1 MEAGSCSGLPTS
13 TGADGEARPP
23 PPGHQKERTPL
34 FRRASCREA
43 GAERSPAFERSG
55 SLRAL
60 PNQPT
65 RPIRRGS
72 LLTSALGEAGAGREG
87 GASPTAP
94 PSPRP
99 DRGLFLNLTG
109 ALFGE
114 GKLQQVLSP
123 TRTGDTFF
131 SKTTPLSRA
140 PSEKGRRK
148 GSATPSQLGEDLFT
162 QFSQYG
168 SRAHLCQPETEPS
181 SVRKLSSEQPRH
193 PEQRRHRKPEG
204 KVRCRSREK
213 SCEAVVI
220 RVTDTEVEQDV
231 PEPAQAPLKHV
242 PLPKPAP
249 SSAEPPSVIPSP
261 APPAACIEP
270 PAVRQSI
277 KLPEAGR
284 WVRRKA
290 PQMPRL
296 QLGGGGEGRV
306 KVVEPGRGVSAR
318 SDSDSG

>member
-1 MEAGSCSGLPTS
+1 MTR
-13 TGADGEARPP
+13 DN
-23 PPGHQKERTPL
+23 
-34 FRRASCREA
+34 
-43 GAERSPAFERSG
+43 RSG

-168 SRAHLCQPETEPS
+168 SRAHLCQPDTEPS

-193 PEQRRHRKPEG
+193 PEQRRF
-204 KVRCRSREK
+204 
-213 SCEAVVI
+213 
-220 RVTDTEVEQDV
+220 
-231 PEPAQAPLKHV
+231 
-242 PLPKPAP
+242 
-249 SSAEPPSVIPSP
+249 
-261 APPAACIEP
+261 
-270 PAVRQSI
+270 
-277 KLPEAGR
+277 
-284 WVRRKA
+284 VRRSHYTNSLYFLGTGSRKA
-290 PQMPRL
+290 RC
-296 QLGGGGEGRV
+296 GAGVGR
-306 KVVEPGRGVSAR
+306 RAAR
-318 SDSDSG
+318 PWSSG